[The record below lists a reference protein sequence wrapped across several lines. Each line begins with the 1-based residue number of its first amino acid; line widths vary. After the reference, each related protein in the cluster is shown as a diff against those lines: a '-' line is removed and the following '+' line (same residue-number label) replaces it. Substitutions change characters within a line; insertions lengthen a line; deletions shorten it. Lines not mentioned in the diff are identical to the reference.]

1 MTADHPQRVRPSR
14 PPASPGCLHRQRPA
28 PVAAPLVLRWQYD
41 SAGRLLVQDGTL
53 PGQEQWRWD
62 MAGNPL
68 EGVGEKNAH
77 SRPDLLDGE
86 GNKILNTKGLPIKT
100 RQYEFRDSNNK
111 PVFIQEHSL
120 GHDKATSGHGAEPHF
135 TVRPSQNLNT
145 GSVPGSHGH
154 YNFES

>member
-14 PPASPGCLHRQRPA
+14 PPASPGCLHRQCRA
-28 PVAAPLVLRWQYD
+28 SSGSGRHAA
-41 SAGRLLVQDGTL
+41 G
-53 PGQEQWRWD
+53 PGAMRWD
-62 MAGNPL
+62 TAGNPL

-135 TVRPSQNLNT
+135 TVRPPQNLNT

>member
-1 MTADHPQRVRPSR
+1 MSSSSTPSAR
-14 PPASPGCLHRQRPA
+14 RRAAGLALAVRQRRA
-28 PVAAPLVLRWQYD
+28 P
-41 SAGRLLVQDGTL
+41 SVQDGTL

-135 TVRPSQNLNT
+135 TVRPPT
-145 GSVPGSHGH
+145 K
-154 YNFES
+154 FEYR

>member
-28 PVAAPLVLRWQYD
+28 PSAQRPSPRRWSCACITTAP
-41 SAGRLLVQDGTL
+41 GTF
-53 PGQEQWRWD
+53 WFRTSRCR
-62 MAGNPL
+62 ARSN
-68 EGVGEKNAH
+68 GVGEKNAH

-135 TVRPSQNLNT
+135 TVRPPQNLNT